1 MNWTVN
7 GKWQCRSDDDQYTI
21 VKSIVAGKP
30 RYVPYYVTD
39 QNAPVILSNGVFTVE
54 AAKTICETHK
64 KMKEKQCH

>member
-1 MNWTVN
+1 MMTWTVN

-30 RYVPYYVTD
+30 RYVPYYVAD
-39 QNAPVILSNGVFTVE
+39 PSAPVILSNGVYTVE

-64 KMKEKQCH
+64 KMKGKQ